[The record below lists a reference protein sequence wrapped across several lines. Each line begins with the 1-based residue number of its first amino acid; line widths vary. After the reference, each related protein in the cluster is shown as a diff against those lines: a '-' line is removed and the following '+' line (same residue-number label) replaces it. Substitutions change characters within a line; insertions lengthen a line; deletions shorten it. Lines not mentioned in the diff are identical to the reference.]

1 MKLFELLSVTPGVTA
16 LIGSGGKTSLMYH
29 LCSELRRQG
38 TVLLTTTTHIYP
50 PEQFPLATTAEA
62 CEKALREKGVV
73 CAGTPAENG
82 KWTAPA
88 FDGWQSMADFVLV
101 EADGAHGLPLKAH
114 LSHEPV
120 IPDGANNVICVVGAS
135 GWGQPIVAAAHRSER
150 FAALAGVGPLTKATP
165 EHTAAVIAA
174 EGFAQRVFVNQ
185 TDALPRF
192 SATFMVK
199 DFAKAA
205 NLPTTSGSLRQGTWQ
220 RIR

>member
-1 MKLFELLSVTPGVTA
+1 MKLFALLSVTPGVTA

-29 LCSELRRQG
+29 LSSELRRHG
-38 TVLLTTTTHIYP
+38 TVLLATTTHIYP
-50 PEQFPLATTAEA
+50 PEQFPLATTAEE

-73 CAGTPAENG
+73 CTGTPAQHG

-114 LSHEPV
+114 LPHEPV
-120 IPDGANNVICVVGAS
+120 IPDGAGNVICVVGAS
-135 GWGQPIVAAAHRSER
+135 GWGQPIVAAAHRSDR

-174 EGFAQRVFVNQ
+174 EGWAHRVFVNQ

-192 SATFMVK
+192 SAAFMVK
-199 DFAKAA
+199 DFAKAVG
-205 NLPTTSGSLRQGTWQ
+205 LPTVSGSLRQGTWQ

>member
-1 MKLFELLSVTPGVTA
+1 MKLSALLSVTPGVTA

-38 TVLLTTTTHIYP
+38 TVLLATTTHIYP

-62 CEKALREKGVV
+62 CEKALREKGVA
-73 CAGTPAENG
+73 CAGTPAEHG

-114 LSHEPV
+114 LPHEPV
-120 IPDGANNVICVVGAS
+120 IPDSANNVICVVGAS
-135 GWGQPIVAAAHRSER
+135 GWGQPIVAAAHR
-150 FAALAGVGPLTKATP
+150 
-165 EHTAAVIAA
+165 
-174 EGFAQRVFVNQ
+174 VNQ

-199 DFAKAA
+199 DFARAA
-205 NLPTTSGSLRQGTWQ
+205 NLPTVSGSLRQGTWQ